1 MTPESVDQKLRELLC
16 QQLKFSESAIRPEAT
31 FEELQ
36 LDSLASAEL
45 IILVEDTFGITV
57 DQVEF
62 AALRNYGE
70 VVRHVAGLVN
80 DRRESAAG

>member
-1 MTPESVDQKLRELLC
+1 MTPESVDRKLREILC
-16 QQLKFSESAIRPEAT
+16 QQLKFSEAAIRPEST
-31 FEELQ
+31 FDDLQ

-45 IILVEDTFGITV
+45 ILILEDAFGIAI

-70 VVRHVAGLVN
+70 VVRHVTGLVN
-80 DRRESAAG
+80 ARPEAAAG